1 MQHTHQLTSPT
12 ICTYSVLMS
21 QINFHT
27 TPEFN
32 MALADYMRI
41 RGLKTKSEAIRQAVF
56 DALEAATAGSDSCD
70 FGSWLALAAGAK
82 QNPEPRFSNHA
93 ELWED

>member
-1 MQHTHQLTSPT
+1 MQPTLQLTSLHP
-12 ICTYSVLMS
+12 CTYSVLMS

-32 MALADYMRI
+32 TALGDYMRI

-56 DALEAATAGSDSCD
+56 DALEAATTGSGSCD
-70 FGSWLALAAGAK
+70 FGSWLALAADAVR
-82 QNPEPRFSNHA
+82 NPAPRFISHDD
-93 ELWED
+93 LWES